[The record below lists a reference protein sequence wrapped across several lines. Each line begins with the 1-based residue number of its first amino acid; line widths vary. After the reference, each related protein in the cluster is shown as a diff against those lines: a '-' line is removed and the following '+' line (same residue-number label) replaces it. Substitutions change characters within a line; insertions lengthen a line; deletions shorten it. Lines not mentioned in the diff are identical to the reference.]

1 LLALADLPKAPERG
15 DVRHHVKSVASYGVT
30 RFPLSVTVQLTPEQ
44 FAAAVREDQRSKQ
57 QRADSSAEDRA
68 LASLRIDY
76 SGLDIH
82 GMYPA
87 SFQSDD
93 AVEDARRQLARSTKP
108 GMRFFE
114 QLALR
119 LEDEPVDAMLL
130 SAVAGV
136 AYV

>member
-1 LLALADLPKAPERG
+1 MI
-15 DVRHHVKSVASYGVT
+15 RHHVKSVASYGVN
-30 RFPLSVTVQLTPEQ
+30 RFTLSLTLQLTPEQ
-44 FAAAVREDQRSKQ
+44 FAAAIREDQRAKG
-57 QRADSSAEDRA
+57 QRADASAEDKS

-87 SFQSDD
+87 SVQSDD
-93 AVEDARRQLARSTKP
+93 VHEDAQRQVARQTRL

-114 QLALR
+114 EFSKR
-119 LEDEPVDAMLL
+119 LEKEPVDAMLL
-130 SAVAGV
+130 SAIAGV